1 MTHTSNHTINK
12 RKIRFLP
19 FELKAKIKYK
29 KWWEEYYLGKMTY
42 GFGANIYGKDV
53 VKVGIN

>member
-1 MTHTSNHTINK
+1 
-12 RKIRFLP
+12 L
-19 FELKAKIKYK
+19 ELKAKIKYK